1 MSVFSKLFVEHGF
14 KKINENN
21 VYQQSDSFIKS
32 INLQRKSSGD
42 KYFINLGVTPI
53 MVGVKPYSN
62 MEIDSSM
69 RFRIHPQDGL
79 PINTIDDPEFLKEL
93 LNGPINDFFES
104 FVSIDALFSPI
115 TTNMI
120 ENRDLPEHLKST
132 TGIMSLSL
140 LCARY
145 WVSKNEIEKAKEMA
159 AYGLSKVRLGGQIK
173 KSFKEI
179 LAL

>member
-1 MSVFSKLFVEHGF
+1 MSEFSKLFVEHGF
-14 KKINENN
+14 IKINDNN
-21 VYQQSDSFIKS
+21 VYQQSESFIKS
-32 INLQRKSSGD
+32 VNLQRKSSGD
-42 KYFINLGVTPI
+42 RYFINLGVTPI
-53 MVGVKPYSN
+53 MHGVEPRSF
-62 MEIDSSM
+62 MEIDAYIRS
-69 RFRIHPQDGL
+69 RVRTQDGF
-79 PINTIDDPEFLKEL
+79 PINTIDDHEFLKEL

-104 FVSIDALFSPI
+104 FVSIDDLFSPI

-120 ENRDLPEHLKST
+120 ESQDLPIYIKD
-132 TGIMSLSL
+132 IMSDQTLSL

-159 AYGLSKVRLGGQIK
+159 TYGLSKIRLGGQIK

>member
-1 MSVFSKLFVEHGF
+1 MSVFSKLFVENGF

-21 VYQQSDSFIKS
+21 VYQLSDSFIKS
-32 INLQRKSSGD
+32 VNLQRKSSGD

-53 MVGVKPYSN
+53 IDGVEPRSF
-62 MEIDSSM
+62 MEIDAYIRS
-69 RFRIHPQDGL
+69 RVRTQDGFF
-79 PINTIDDPEFLKEL
+79 INTIDDPEFLKGL

-104 FVSIDALFSPI
+104 FISIDDLFSPI
-115 TTNMI
+115 TTSMI
-120 ENRDLPEHLKST
+120 ENRDLPENLKNT
-132 TGIMSLSL
+132 TSVMSLSL

-159 AYGLSKVRLGGQIK
+159 TYGLSKVRLGGQIK